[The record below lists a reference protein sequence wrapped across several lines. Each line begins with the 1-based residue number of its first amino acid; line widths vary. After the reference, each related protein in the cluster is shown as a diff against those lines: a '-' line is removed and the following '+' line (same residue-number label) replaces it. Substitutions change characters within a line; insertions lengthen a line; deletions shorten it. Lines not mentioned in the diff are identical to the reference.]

1 MTHDAKLTV
10 TPPTTKVLLRSGGKK
25 STISGN
31 NGALEHPYL
40 PQVGGFREPSF
51 GNLEARAA
59 KDKSVAADL
68 PGDVESARLCPGAAC
83 YCAAQLQYHV
93 ARTSL
98 KASAI
103 RCGALGR
110 AYILGNRD
118 VVLET
123 NAR

>member
-1 MTHDAKLTV
+1 MKVASCLLPCAGYPKLRGA
-10 TPPTTKVLLRSGGKK
+10 VLLRSGGKK

-83 YCAAQLQYHV
+83 YCAAQLSITWRGLH
-93 ARTSL
+93 
-98 KASAI
+98 
-103 RCGALGR
+103 
-110 AYILGNRD
+110 
-118 VVLET
+118 
-123 NAR
+123 